1 MRSVALIGVGNILFW
16 DEGIGVYAAEYMRRN
31 FRFEPDIAIVDGGTL
46 GFGLMNYLREFDSVV
61 LLDTLSFEGDA
72 GEIYVLPEEML
83 KDLGDVR
90 RTAHEV
96 EVSQMLDIVTLE
108 GDHAKVS
115 MIGIIPEDIVTVG
128 FGLSKVVQENF
139 ESMIEAIKHQLGLY
153 GIRVEPKNSS
163 VGLVSII
170 DGYLESQQ

>member
-31 FRFEPDIAIVDGGTL
+31 FRFEPDIVIVDGGTL

-72 GEIYVLPEEML
+72 GEIYVLPEELL

-96 EVSQMLDIVTLE
+96 EVSQMLDIVSLE

-115 MIGIIPEDIVTVG
+115 LIGIIPEDIATVG
-128 FGLSKVVQENF
+128 FGLSKVLQENF
-139 ESMIEAIKHQLGLY
+139 ESLIEAIMDHLQSH
-153 GIRVEPKNSS
+153 GIKIESLSKR
-163 VGLVSII
+163 VGLFSII
-170 DGYLESQQ
+170 DGFMKR